1 VININTIKG
10 KSLLES
16 PAEFVDLIGEGGKG
30 YLIVQRGGAAHAD
43 TVPDDTGVIARK
55 RGTDS

>member
-1 VININTIKG
+1 
-10 KSLLES
+10 LES